1 MKLYRRIKALLVIV
15 FIWAT
20 VGIALS
26 VVNSISRGAP
36 IDFLTYALVYG
47 VLGYGFVSL
56 RREKK
61 ALDEEMK

>member
-1 MKLYRRIKALLVIV
+1 MKLYRRIKAILIIA

-20 VGIALS
+20 VGIVLS
-26 VVNSISRGAP
+26 VVNSITRGVQ
-36 IDFLTYALVYG
+36 IDFLTYGLVYG
-47 VLGYGFVSL
+47 VLAYGFVSL